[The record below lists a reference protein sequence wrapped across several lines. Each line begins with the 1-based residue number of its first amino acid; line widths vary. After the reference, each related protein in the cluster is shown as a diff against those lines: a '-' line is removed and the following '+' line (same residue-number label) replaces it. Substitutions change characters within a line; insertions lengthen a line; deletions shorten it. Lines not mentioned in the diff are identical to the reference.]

1 MSFKNKL
8 QSFFEEK
15 KELSVN
21 EITTEFNI
29 SKQYVH
35 RVLNQLVENNKIER
49 IGLPPKTIY
58 KLVSRIGNNHNESI
72 ELSTKANISFSA
84 TIIKSDKLTFLESN
98 FLLITEL
105 GEMLTGIKAFDNWC
119 QKRKLPLEKT
129 IDEFILT
136 KDKYN
141 QYIDK
146 NGLISG
152 LDKLKSTKGYDKI
165 FMDELLYLDFYAIE
179 RFGKT
184 RLGTIL
190 HYAKQGQNKMLMTIL
205 INEIKEK
212 INIILSVYKIDAIA
226 YVPPTIKRET
236 QLMKVLANGLKINL
250 PSIEIQKIGGIIP
263 VPQKSLNK
271 IEERINNAEN
281 TFVVKGNVSYNT
293 ILLIDDAVGSGS
305 TLNQIAGKIKNKQ
318 LAKNVI
324 GLAIVGSYKG
334 FDVITDV

>member
-1 MSFKNKL
+1 MTTKEKIIQL
-8 QSFFEEK
+8 FEIK
-15 KELSVN
+15 KELSVTEIVN
-21 EITTEFNI
+21 EINA
-29 SKQYVH
+29 SKQMVH
-35 RVLNQLVENNKIER
+35 LVLNTLIDNNFIDKIGR
-49 IGLPPKTIY
+49 TPKTIY
-58 KLVSRIGNNHNESI
+58 KLKVVTNKKV
-72 ELSTKANISFSA
+72 TTTA
-84 TIIKSDKLTFLESN
+84 IIPVEKQKFLQDN
-98 FLLITEL
+98 FILITEIGQL
-105 GEMLTGIKAFDNWC
+105 LNGLEAFENWC
-119 QKRKLPLEKT
+119 EKRSLPLEKT

-152 LDKLKSTKGYDKI
+152 LEKLKNTKGYDKI
-165 FMDELLYLDFYAIE
+165 LLDELLYLDFYAIE

-205 INEIKEK
+205 IDEIKEK
-212 INIILSVYKIDAIA
+212 INTLISVYKIDAIA
-226 YVPPTIKRET
+226 YVPPTIRREI

-281 TFVVKGNVSYNT
+281 TFVVKGNVSYKNV
-293 ILLIDDAVGSGS
+293 LLIDDAVGSGS

-318 LAKNVI
+318 LAEKVI
-324 GLAIVGSYKG
+324 GVAIVGSFKG

>member
-1 MSFKNKL
+1 MSFKIKI
-8 QSFFEEK
+8 QSLFEDK

-21 EITTEFNI
+21 EIVSELNI

-35 RVLNQLVENNKIER
+35 RILNQFIQSNEIER

-58 KLVSRIGNNHNESI
+58 KLKVVSEKKSVSI
-72 ELSTKANISFSA
+72 ENIPSE
-84 TIIKSDKLTFLESN
+84 KQQFLQEN
-98 FLLITEL
+98 FIVITEIGQL
-105 GEMLTGIKAFDNWC
+105 LYGLEAFQNWC
-119 QKRKLPLEKT
+119 EKRKLPLEKT

-152 LDKLKSTKGYDKI
+152 LEKLKSTKGYNKI

-190 HYAKQGQNKMLMTIL
+190 HYSKQGQNKMLMKIL
-205 INEIKEK
+205 IDEIKEK
-212 INIILSVYKIDAIA
+212 INTIISVYKIDAIA

-250 PSIEIQKIGGIIP
+250 PSIEIIKTGGIIP

-293 ILLIDDAVGSGS
+293 VLLIDDAVGSGS
-305 TLNQIAGKIKNKQ
+305 TLNQIAGKIKNKK
-318 LAKNVI
+318 LATTVI
-324 GLAIVGSYKG
+324 GLAIVGSFKG

>member
-1 MSFKNKL
+1 MTTKEKIIQL
-8 QSFFEEK
+8 FEIK
-15 KELSVN
+15 KELSVTEIVN
-21 EITTEFNI
+21 EINA
-29 SKQYVH
+29 SKQMVH
-35 RVLNQLVENNKIER
+35 LVLNTLIDNNFIDKIGR
-49 IGLPPKTIY
+49 TPKTIY
-58 KLVSRIGNNHNESI
+58 KLKVVTNKKVI
-72 ELSTKANISFSA
+72 TTA
-84 TIIKSDKLTFLESN
+84 IIPAEKQKFLQDN
-98 FLLITEL
+98 FILITEIGQL
-105 GEMLTGIKAFDNWC
+105 LKGLEAFENWC
-119 QKRKLPLEKT
+119 EKRSLPLEKT

-152 LDKLKSTKGYDKI
+152 LEKLINTKGYNKI
-165 FMDELLYLDFYAIE
+165 LLDELLYLDFYAIE

-190 HYAKQGQNKMLMTIL
+190 HYAKQGQNKMLMNIL
-205 INEIKEK
+205 IDEIKEK
-212 INIILSVYKIDAIA
+212 INTLISVYKIDAIA
-226 YVPPTIKRET
+226 YVPPTIRRET

-250 PSIEIQKIGGIIP
+250 PSIEILKIGGIIP

-281 TFVVKGNVSYNT
+281 TFVVKGNVSYKNV
-293 ILLIDDAVGSGS
+293 LLIDDAVGSGS

-318 LAKNVI
+318 LAEKVI
-324 GLAIVGSYKG
+324 GVAIVGSFKG

>member
-1 MSFKNKL
+1 MNVKSKIEL
-8 QSFFEEK
+8 LFEEK
-15 KELSVN
+15 IELSANTIVS
-21 EITTEFNI
+21 ELNI
-29 SKQYVH
+29 SNQYVH
-35 RVLNQLVENNKIER
+35 RILNQLVDSNQIER

-58 KLVSRIGNNHNESI
+58 KLKQFQVVNNFANE
-72 ELSTKANISFSA
+72 NIS
-84 TIIKSDKLTFLESN
+84 KEKQTFLSDN
-98 FLLITEL
+98 FILITEVGQL
-105 GEMLTGIKAFDNWC
+105 LEGLPAFENWC

-141 QYIDK
+141 NYLDN

-152 LDKLKSTKGYDKI
+152 LDKLKNTKGYDKI
-165 FMDELLYLDFYAIE
+165 FLDELLYLDFYAIE

-190 HYAKQGQNKMLMTIL
+190 HYAKQGQNKMLMKIL
-205 INEIKEK
+205 IQEIK
-212 INIILSVYKIDAIA
+212 VKIDVIISEYDIDAVA
-226 YVPPTIKRET
+226 FVPPTIKRET
-236 QLMKVLANGLKINL
+236 QLMKFLAIGLKINL
-250 PSIEIQKIGGIIP
+250 PVIEIMKIGGIIP

-281 TFVVKGNVSYNT
+281 TFVIKGNVSYKNV
-293 ILLIDDAVGSGS
+293 LLIDDAVGSGS
-305 TLNQIAGKIKNKQ
+305 TLNQISGKIKRKQ
-318 LAKNVI
+318 LAKNII

>member
-1 MSFKNKL
+1 MTAKEKIIQL
-8 QSFFEEK
+8 FEIK
-15 KELSVN
+15 KELSVTEIVN
-21 EITTEFNI
+21 EINA
-29 SKQYVH
+29 SKQMVH
-35 RVLNQLVENNKIER
+35 LVLNTLIDNNFIDKIGR
-49 IGLPPKTIY
+49 TPKTIY
-58 KLVSRIGNNHNESI
+58 KLKVVTNKKVI
-72 ELSTKANISFSA
+72 TTA
-84 TIIKSDKLTFLESN
+84 IIPFEKQKFLQDN
-98 FLLITEL
+98 FILITEIGQL
-105 GEMLTGIKAFDNWC
+105 LKGLEAFENWC
-119 QKRKLPLEKT
+119 EKRNLPLEKT

-152 LDKLKSTKGYDKI
+152 LEKLKNTKGYDKI
-165 FMDELLYLDFYAIE
+165 LLDELLYLDFYAIE

-205 INEIKEK
+205 IDEIKEK
-212 INIILSVYKIDAIA
+212 INTLISVYKIDAIA
-226 YVPPTIKRET
+226 YVPPTIRRET

-281 TFVVKGNVSYNT
+281 TFVVKGNVSCKNV
-293 ILLIDDAVGSGS
+293 LLIDDAVGSGA

-318 LAKNVI
+318 LAEKVI
-324 GLAIVGSYKG
+324 GVAIVGSFKE

>member
-1 MSFKNKL
+1 MTTKEKIIQL
-8 QSFFEEK
+8 FEIK
-15 KELSVN
+15 KELSVTEIVN
-21 EITTEFNI
+21 EINA
-29 SKQYVH
+29 SKQMVH
-35 RVLNQLVENNKIER
+35 LVLNTLIDNNFIDKIGR
-49 IGLPPKTIY
+49 TPKTIY
-58 KLVSRIGNNHNESI
+58 KLKVVTNK
-72 ELSTKANISFSA
+72 KATTTA
-84 TIIKSDKLTFLESN
+84 IIPVEKQKFLQYN
-98 FLLITEL
+98 FILITEIGQL
-105 GEMLTGIKAFDNWC
+105 LKGLEAFENWC
-119 QKRKLPLEKT
+119 EKRNLPLEKT

-152 LDKLKSTKGYDKI
+152 LEKLKNTKGYDKI
-165 FMDELLYLDFYAIE
+165 LLDELLYLDFYAVE
-179 RFGKT
+179 QFGKT

-205 INEIKEK
+205 IDEIKEK
-212 INIILSVYKIDAIA
+212 INTLISVYKIDAIA
-226 YVPPTIKRET
+226 YVPPTIRRET

-281 TFVVKGNVSYNT
+281 TFVVKGNVSYKNV
-293 ILLIDDAVGSGS
+293 LLIDDAVGSGS

-318 LAKNVI
+318 LAEKVI
-324 GLAIVGSYKG
+324 GVAIVGSFKE

>member
-1 MSFKNKL
+1 MTTKEKIIQL
-8 QSFFEEK
+8 FEIK
-15 KELSVN
+15 KELSVTEIVN
-21 EITTEFNI
+21 EINA
-29 SKQYVH
+29 SKQMVH
-35 RVLNQLVENNKIER
+35 LVLNTLIDNNFIDKIGR
-49 IGLPPKTIY
+49 TPKTIY
-58 KLVSRIGNNHNESI
+58 KLKVVTNKKVI
-72 ELSTKANISFSA
+72 TTA
-84 TIIKSDKLTFLESN
+84 IIPFEKQKFLQDN
-98 FLLITEL
+98 FILITEIGQL
-105 GEMLTGIKAFDNWC
+105 LNGLEAFENWC
-119 QKRKLPLEKT
+119 EKRNLPLEKT

-152 LDKLKSTKGYDKI
+152 LEKLKNTKGYDKI
-165 FMDELLYLDFYAIE
+165 LLDELLYLDFYAVE
-179 RFGKT
+179 QFGKT

-205 INEIKEK
+205 IDEIKEK
-212 INIILSVYKIDAIA
+212 INTLISVYKIDAIA
-226 YVPPTIKRET
+226 YVPPTIRRET

-281 TFVVKGNVSYNT
+281 TFVVKGNVSYKNV
-293 ILLIDDAVGSGS
+293 LLIDDAVGSGA

-318 LAKNVI
+318 LAEKVI
-324 GLAIVGSYKG
+324 GVAIVGSFKG

>member
-1 MSFKNKL
+1 MYAKEKIIQL
-8 QSFFEEK
+8 FEIK
-15 KELSVN
+15 KELSVTEIVN
-21 EITTEFNI
+21 ETSF
-29 SKQYVH
+29 SKQMVH
-35 RVLNQLVENNKIER
+35 LVLNALVENNFIEKIGR
-49 IGLPPKTIY
+49 TPKTIY
-58 KLVSRIGNNHNESI
+58 KLKLPSEKKVVSTAI
-72 ELSTKANISFSA
+72 IS
-84 TIIKSDKLTFLESN
+84 SDKQN
-98 FLLITEL
+98 FLQENFIVITEIGQL
-105 GEMLTGIKAFDNWC
+105 LEGIAAFENWSD
-119 QKRKLPLEKT
+119 KRKLPLEKT

-141 QYIDK
+141 KYIDK

-152 LDKLKSTKGYDKI
+152 LEKLKSTKGYDKI

-190 HYAKQGQNKMLMTIL
+190 HYAKQGQNKMLMKIL
-205 INEIKEK
+205 INEIKDK
-212 INIILSVYKIDAIA
+212 INTILLVYKIDAIA

-250 PSIEIQKIGGIIP
+250 PSIEIKKTGGIIP

-281 TFVVKGNVSYNT
+281 TFVVKGTVSYNT

-305 TLNQIAGKIKNKQ
+305 TLNQIARKIKNKQ

-324 GLAIVGSYKG
+324 GLAVVGSYKG

>member
-1 MSFKNKL
+1 MDFKNKIKGL
-8 QSFFEEK
+8 FK
-15 KELSVN
+15 DKIELSVN
-21 EITTEFNI
+21 EIVSEFTI

-35 RVLNQLVENNKIER
+35 RILNQLVENNEIDR

-58 KLVSRIGNNHNESI
+58 KLKLVAEKKPI
-72 ELSTKANISFSA
+72 STAIISSE
-84 TIIKSDKLTFLESN
+84 KQN
-98 FLLITEL
+98 FLQDNFIVITEIGQL
-105 GEMLTGIKAFDNWC
+105 LEGISAFENWC
-119 QKRKLPLEKT
+119 DKRKLPLEKT
-129 IDEFILT
+129 INEYIST

-152 LDKLKSTKGYDKI
+152 LEKLKSTKGYDKI

-190 HYAKQGQNKMLMTIL
+190 HYAKQGQNKMLMKIL

-212 INIILSVYKIDAIA
+212 INTIISIYNIDAIA

-236 QLMKVLANGLKINL
+236 QLMKVMANGLKINL
-250 PSIEIQKIGGIIP
+250 PSIEIVKIGGIIP

-318 LAKNVI
+318 LAKTVI
-324 GLAIVGSYKG
+324 GLAIVGSFKG
-334 FDVITDV
+334 FDVINDI